1 MISQKIRTI
10 LSLRLL
16 FSVEDEMIIDIFHK
30 MRTVKCTNLRCKLAV
45 KLLVFFCF
53 DPLILFAFSFELFLT
68 DSTHV
73 LFNCR

>member
-1 MISQKIRTI
+1 
-10 LSLRLL
+10 
-16 FSVEDEMIIDIFHK
+16 MIIDIFHK